1 MVDSRGMISG
11 LRGSD
16 KPRTRG
22 TGTPTNC
29 FLRNWPLQA
38 GCQAYEE
45 SAAHRADP
53 PEIEP
58 RQAPGSRGLR
68 QPASSAG
75 VWA

>member
-22 TGTPTNC
+22 GDADELFPPQMTS
-29 FLRNWPLQA
+29 QA
-38 GCQAYEE
+38 GYQACGE
-45 SAAHRADP
+45 SAAHRADR

-58 RQAPGSRGLR
+58 WHTPGSKGSRE
-68 QPASSAG
+68 PTSSAG